1 MLHLD
6 LHIQPQTA
14 NKLKKILAS
23 APDQEAF
30 ARSVIAYQV
39 SELQK
44 GILNIRLDL
53 RQFEEKHGQSS
64 EAFYRAYEQG
74 AVGDG
79 EDMMV
84 WAGLV
89 EMLRDNERQL
99 QEIA

>member
-14 NKLKKILAS
+14 HKFKKILAS
-23 APDQEAF
+23 APDEESF
-30 ARSVIAYQV
+30 ARGVIAYQV

-53 RQFEEKHGQSS
+53 KHFEEKTGQSS
-64 EAFYRAYEQG
+64 EEFYRRYEEG
-74 AVGDG
+74 TAGDS
-79 EDMMV
+79 DDVMI
-84 WAGLV
+84 WAGLI

-99 QEIA
+99 QEII